1 METLD
6 TIKSLLEK
14 NNLTQ
19 KSLTD
24 YLGINKNAFTNWLNG
39 NNTSYIKHLPQI
51 AEFFN
56 VSTDYL
62 LGREQKQD
70 DIILS
75 NKAKNPEIQQIIHK
89 LATFEVPDNVIEFI
103 NNALDAYR
111 K

>member
-1 METLD
+1 METLNI
-6 TIKSLLEK
+6 IKSLLEK

-62 LGREQKQD
+62 LGRENKSEEK
-70 DIILS
+70 ILTYGNS
-75 NKAKNPEIQQIIHK
+75 KKDELK
-89 LATFEVPDNVIEFI
+89 
-103 NNALDAYR
+103 R
-111 K
+111 KIDSIDLTDEKIDLLLSMIDSWI